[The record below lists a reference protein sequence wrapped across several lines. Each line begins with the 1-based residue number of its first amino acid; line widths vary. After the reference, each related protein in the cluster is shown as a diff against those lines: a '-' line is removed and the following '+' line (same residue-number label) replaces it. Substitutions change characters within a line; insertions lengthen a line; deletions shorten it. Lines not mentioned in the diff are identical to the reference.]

1 VKSFVEGTFS
11 RTSWP
16 VLKEGF
22 MVKWIFDSML
32 KKNELCTPYSPN
44 LWCTT
49 NIVFRWTSWLSATTI
64 NTVRHS
70 IHYPSKSDVQMSSTL
85 IFIILTPV
93 LGVVFYAAYSTPPTP
108 ARTIQPGSIIL
119 PIALFTSSLT
129 LLLLLPN
136 IKPEVLVVPLLP
148 LSLMSCMRGGKDDL
162 GDGAEWEWT
171 VLLHTVVTS

>member
-22 MVKWIFDSML
+22 MVKWIFDAVL

-49 NIVFRWTSWLSATTI
+49 NIVFRWTSWLSATKI
-64 NTVRHS
+64 NTVRDS
-70 IHYPSKSDVQMSSTL
+70 ITSPSKADIQITSTL
-85 IFIILTPV
+85 LFIILTPI
-93 LGVVFYAAYSTPPTP
+93 LGILFYAAYSTPPTP
-108 ARTIQPGSIIL
+108 AYTIQPGSTFI

-129 LLLLLPN
+129 LILLLPN
-136 IKPEVLVVPLLP
+136 ISPEAFVVPLLP
-148 LSLMSCMRGGKDDL
+148 LSLMSCMRGGKDNL
-162 GDGAEWEWT
+162 GDGTEWEWT